1 MNSPA
6 ARSLCAHLAR
16 GGARRS
22 VAYETLNIDQPRT
35 LVHLEI
41 IDFCDRRVDRQPGHG
56 MQSLTHATGRA
67 RRFGALLFAILFVY
81 YGGLYWLW
89 LAGAGFYDRWM
100 KFIGVTAWKFPFLDI
115 IAVLS
120 WGDCHHAGFDVLYSN
135 PCDPLNRPFA
145 YSPIL
150 LDLPI
155 HWLGVR
161 HATAVGL
168 VLDGAF
174 LIMVPF
180 LLRPDS
186 RRALL
191 IAILAGLSP
200 AVVFLLERA
209 NLDIFV
215 FTLVGAAALWATR
228 GPAQRYLS
236 YIVYFAAGLMKY
248 YPLILLGL
256 IVRERPRIALAI
268 GAAAGA
274 ILIAFA
280 TYYWSIMR
288 QELMPETR
296 YFGNMIGGALLPFGV
311 AIYFGLSHRAG
322 EIMFVALLIVMV
334 LVAVRLAGRLKTELS
349 AADWNRPNFLLLVV
363 GAALTVGCFV
373 AGPSVGYRAAV
384 LLFVIPGLLELQ
396 ARARDRGL
404 RLVAWGALAAALLC
418 LWRQFI
424 ETRLIDAGLLRIDSI
439 GGLEFLLVR
448 EALWWGLVSV
458 LTAFIVVYVLH
469 SPMWRA
475 AMTGYAHLTAR

>member
-1 MNSPA
+1 MQAPTHGTGD
-6 ARSLCAHLAR
+6 ARK
-16 GGARRS
+16 
-22 VAYETLNIDQPRT
+22 
-35 LVHLEI
+35 
-41 IDFCDRRVDRQPGHG
+41 
-56 MQSLTHATGRA
+56 
-67 RRFGALLFAILFVY
+67 FGAILFTILIVY

-89 LAGAGFYDRWM
+89 SAGASFYDRWM

-120 WGDCHHAGFDVLYSN
+120 WGDCHHAGFDVLYAN

-161 HATAVGL
+161 NTTAVGL
-168 VLDGAF
+168 AIDGAF

-186 RRALL
+186 RRALAV
-191 IAILAGLSP
+191 AILACLSP

-209 NLDIFV
+209 NLDVVV
-215 FTLVGAAALWATR
+215 FTLIAVAALYATR
-228 GPAQRYLS
+228 GPAPRFVS
-236 YIVYFAAGLMKY
+236 YVVYFAAGLMKY
-248 YPLILLGL
+248 YPLVLLGL

-268 GAAAGA
+268 GAFAGFLLAVFAAH
-274 ILIAFA
+274 
-280 TYYWSIMR
+280 YWSTMR
-288 QELMPETR
+288 QELMPDTR
-296 YFGNMIGGALLPFGV
+296 YFGNMMGGVLLPFGV

-322 EIMFVALLIVMV
+322 AILFVALLIVM
-334 LVAVRLAGRLKTELS
+334 LLAAIRLAGWLKSELS
-349 AADWNRPNFLLLVV
+349 AADWDRPNFLLLVV
-363 GAALTVGCFV
+363 GAVLTVGCFV
-373 AGPSVGYRAAV
+373 TGASVGYRVAV
-384 LLFVIPGLLELQ
+384 LLFIVPGLLEL
-396 ARARDRGL
+396 RGRTRDRGV
-404 RLVAWGALAAALLC
+404 RLVAGCALGAALFC

-424 ETRLIDAGLLRIDSI
+424 ETRLIDAGLVRIDSI
-439 GGLEFLLVR
+439 SGLEFLVMR

-475 AMTGYAHLTAR
+475 VTAARTEQSVG

>member
-1 MNSPA
+1 
-6 ARSLCAHLAR
+6 
-16 GGARRS
+16 
-22 VAYETLNIDQPRT
+22 
-35 LVHLEI
+35 
-41 IDFCDRRVDRQPGHG
+41 
-56 MQSLTHATGRA
+56 MQAPTDGIGRA
-67 RRFGALLFAILFVY
+67 RTFGAVLFVILVVY

-89 LAGAGFYDRWM
+89 SAGSNVYDRWM

-120 WGDCHHAGFDVLYSN
+120 WGDCHHAGFDVLYAN

-155 HWLGVR
+155 HWVGVR
-161 HATAVGL
+161 NATAAGL

-186 RRALL
+186 RRALA

-209 NLDIFV
+209 NLDVLV
-215 FTLVGAAALWATR
+215 FTLVGVAALCATR

-236 YIVYFAAGLMKY
+236 YVVYFAAGLMKY

-268 GAAAGA
+268 GAATGA

-280 TYYWSIMR
+280 TYYWSFMR
-288 QELMPETR
+288 QELMPETL

-322 EIMFVALLIVMV
+322 AIMFAALLVVMA
-334 LVAVRLAGRLKTELS
+334 LVAVRLAGRLKIDLS
-349 AADWNRPNFLLLVV
+349 PDDWGRPNFLLLVV

-396 ARARDRGL
+396 ARASDRGL
-404 RLVAWGALAAALLC
+404 RLVAWCALVAALLC

-424 ETRLIDAGLLRIDSI
+424 ESRLIEAGFVRIDSI
-439 GGLEFLLVR
+439 SGLDFMLLR
-448 EALWWGLVSV
+448 EALWWGLASV
-458 LTAFIVVYVLH
+458 LTAFIIVYVLH
-469 SPMWRA
+469 SPLWRA
-475 AMTGYAHLTAR
+475 AISGYTRLTAR